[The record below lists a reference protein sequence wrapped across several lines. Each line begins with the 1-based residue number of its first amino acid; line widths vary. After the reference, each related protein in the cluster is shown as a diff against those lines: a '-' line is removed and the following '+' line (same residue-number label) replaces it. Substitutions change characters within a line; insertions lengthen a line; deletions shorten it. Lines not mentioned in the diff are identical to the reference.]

1 MTTMTEQDHLERCVK
16 FLAEA
21 LQEKNWSDTPEML
34 NGYQAVFELID
45 QPWEDLPGDMKL
57 WRDGYEQ
64 CMRDIVDA
72 IADEW
77 DVELPEEG

>member
-1 MTTMTEQDHLERCVK
+1 MTTMTEQGSLSRFVRLLSEHMQNRVVSNSRLK
-16 FLAEA
+16 GGYEA
-21 LQEKNWSDTPEML
+21 TL
-34 NGYQAVFELID
+34 ELID
-45 QPWEDLPGDMKL
+45 QPWEDLPGDMEL

-77 DVELPEEG
+77 GVTLPEEG